1 MKLVPIGVE
10 EASDGVFGV
19 LYGDTGVGKTA
30 SCIQSM
36 PKPLLIIEAEAR
48 NVNIQARAVG
58 VKPTNPDGSVNYIVA
73 KYENFVG
80 LTDFIGDI
88 ENLITKESA
97 GIDYAD
103 IKSILVDGVTQLTVN
118 LKDEVADYATEKR
131 EENKR
136 NFISDV
142 KVSEEGYGVIATRML
157 RVTRMLSDLSA
168 NDGKIVVMTVL
179 LGAEKSWKGFE
190 EGQRAFPEFVGR
202 MYGRELPGMCDFIGM
217 VERRF
222 ENVEV
227 VTSSGEKIVKP
238 HIVFPPMVKFET
250 IPGEDFLCKWAGKRR
265 EVDGVPVERMEGVL
279 DLGKIIGLITAKD

>member
-1 MKLVPIGVE
+1 MKLVPIGE
-10 EASDGVFGV
+10 EATTDGVFGV

-30 SCIQSM
+30 SCIQSL
-36 PKPLLIIEAEAR
+36 PKPILIIEAEAR

-58 VKPTNPDGSVNYIVA
+58 VPPKDSKGNINYVVA

-80 LTDFIGDI
+80 LVDFIGNI
-88 ENLITKESA
+88 NNLITKKTI

-118 LKDEVADYATEKR
+118 LKDEVADYAVEKR

-136 NFISDV
+136 NFITDV

-179 LGAEKSWKGFE
+179 MGAEKTWKGFD
-190 EGQRAFPEFVGR
+190 EGAQKAFPEFVGR

-227 VTSSGEKIVKP
+227 ITSSGEKIVKP
-238 HIVFPPMVKFET
+238 HIVFPPIVKFET

-279 DLGKIIGLITAKD
+279 DLEKIVGLIIAK